1 MSFVFCWSGSDYFL
15 SFVYFEEHSPTQLS
29 IMNRILLFFLASLSF
44 VSSVFAQDLIVL
56 RSDEEIIS
64 KVTAIQKWHI
74 LYRPFSQLEGEE
86 IKLPKAEISYILYQD
101 GMKQYFS
108 PEDLPPVLTD
118 ASGTVLPDSLY
129 DADLYD
135 MGLQHAS
142 EYYQKRAPFWGT
154 LGATVFY
161 PFAGVFT
168 GLVTGVIVGAIPP
181 NIDMDDVPDPA
192 LYQSNTSYAEGYRTQ
207 AHKNKIKEV
216 AKGFGIGAGIQ
227 GIILII
233 LLSTW

>member
-1 MSFVFCWSGSDYFL
+1 MKRTLLIALISFLCFPYG
-15 SFVYFEEHSPTQLS
+15 
-29 IMNRILLFFLASLSF
+29 I
-44 VSSVFAQDLIVL
+44 AQDLIVL
-56 RSDEEIIS
+56 RTDEEIIS

-74 LYRPFSQLEGEE
+74 LYRPFSEADAEE
-86 IKLPKAEISYILYQD
+86 IKLAKAEVSYILYQD

-135 MGLQHAS
+135 LGLQHAS
-142 EYYQKRAPFWGT
+142 EYYLRRAPFWGT

-192 LYQSNTSYAEGYRTQ
+192 LFQSNNSYAEGYRTQ
-207 AHKNKIKEV
+207 AHKNKIKQV

-227 GIILII
+227 GVILII